1 MNDSKVCDFLLTL
14 RLTRKVSLFYPQRAI
29 HGERC
34 PPFEKSDLKQN
45 YKMNN
50 ELIEQK
56 SWWKRNWKWFVP
68 VCGIILISITV
79 FLFSGMGGITTDF
92 AKAYADT
99 ELYENALKKVNANEK
114 VNELLGEIEPLGKL
128 AILEGQI
135 EYSNDNQKVKSTV
148 RIIGTKGKA
157 RMDITADRINDIW
170 NYSKINVRI
179 KNPPE
184 KKQTIEINTA
194 E

>member
-1 MNDSKVCDFLLTL
+1 
-14 RLTRKVSLFYPQRAI
+14 
-29 HGERC
+29 
-34 PPFEKSDLKQN
+34 
-45 YKMNN
+45 MNN

-56 SWWKRNWKWFVP
+56 NWWKRNWKWFVP

-79 FLFSGMGGITTDF
+79 FLSSGMGGITTDF
-92 AKAYADT
+92 AQAYADT
-99 ELYENALKKVNANEK
+99 ELYENALIKVNADEK
-114 VNELLGEIEPLGKL
+114 VNELLGEIEPLGKM
-128 AILEGQI
+128 AILEGQT
-135 EYSNDNQKVKSTV
+135 EYSNDNQKVNSTV

-157 RMDITADRINDIW
+157 RMDITADRINGKW